1 MIARIRRWQSIPR
14 DEIQE
19 VLDHGRDSTD
29 KEVKEEIYIRRLTKQ
44 REVDRMGVYTA
55 FHTAQKRIGLA
66 NQACAHIAKKKK
78 KKKIIKAKTSNSTNS
93 RHPQSSNCDSKD
105 AYSGN
110 TGII

>member
-55 FHTAQKRIGLA
+55 FHTAQKRIDLA
-66 NQACAHIAKKKK
+66 NQACAHIAK

>member
-78 KKKIIKAKTSNSTNS
+78 KDY
-93 RHPQSSNCDSKD
+93 QSKD
-105 AYSGN
+105 FQQYQLETPA
-110 TGII
+110 IQQL